1 MVGLSRH
8 LDKRDLLIYKKAQ
21 VLEDTKKLLTEDKR
35 KIFTGRGRTKSD
47 IQDRIELFDKMLSQ
61 VIAE

>member
-8 LDKRDLLIYKKAQ
+8 LDERDLLIYKKAQ
-21 VLEDTKKLLTEDKR
+21 VIEDTKKLLIEDKR
-35 KIFTGRGRTKSD
+35 KIFTGGGKTKGD
-47 IQDRIELFDKMLSQ
+47 IQTRIKLFDEMLSQ